1 MLSEELV
8 VWLKDTIPGIIVLGA
23 FGSILGA
30 FLLWVTAKVTLKLW
44 SFAKRKIDKQVLNV
58 MLRYMKGCLVA
69 RATILQLQNKNS
81 TASIIA
87 LYSRVLTDKQTSSIL
102 SCLLF
107 ISLTIFLAVTGTE
120 YLKTSVFLV
129 SMFFMFLHDAIV
141 YRVLQ
146 LLFDTYLFGNEE
158 KFAKATYDDNI
169 VSIIDLIISLRPHID
184 KLNDIDIEAIAK
196 KQI

>member
-1 MLSEELV
+1 MVSEELV

-30 FLLWVTAKVTLKLW
+30 FLLWAIAKITLKLW

-58 MLRYMKGCLVA
+58 MLRYMKGYLVA

-102 SCLLF
+102 SFLLF
-107 ISLTIFLAVTGTE
+107 ISLTIFLSVTGTE

-169 VSIIDLIISLRPHID
+169 VSFIELIISLRPYID
-184 KLNDIDIEAIAK
+184 KFNNIDFEAIARK
-196 KQI
+196 

>member
-58 MLRYMKGCLVA
+58 MLRYMKGYLVA

-196 KQI
+196 K

>member
-58 MLRYMKGCLVA
+58 MLRYMKGYLVA

-129 SMFFMFLHDAIV
+129 SMFFMFLHDAII

-158 KFAKATYDDNI
+158 KLAKATYDDNI

-196 KQI
+196 K

>member
-1 MLSEELV
+1 MVSEELV

-30 FLLWVTAKVTLKLW
+30 FLLWAIAKITLKLW

-58 MLRYMKGCLVA
+58 MLRYMKGYLVA

-102 SCLLF
+102 SFLLF
-107 ISLTIFLAVTGTE
+107 ISLTIFLSVTGTE
-120 YLKTSVFLV
+120 YLKTSV
-129 SMFFMFLHDAIV
+129 
-141 YRVLQ
+141 
-146 LLFDTYLFGNEE
+146 
-158 KFAKATYDDNI
+158 
-169 VSIIDLIISLRPHID
+169 
-184 KLNDIDIEAIAK
+184 
-196 KQI
+196 

>member
-58 MLRYMKGCLVA
+58 MLRYMKGYLVA

-107 ISLTIFLAVTGTE
+107 ISLTIFLSVTSTE

-146 LLFDTYLFGNEE
+146 LLFDTYLFGKEE

-196 KQI
+196 K

>member
-58 MLRYMKGCLVA
+58 MLRYMKGYLVA

-81 TASIIA
+81 TASTIA

-196 KQI
+196 K